1 MIFTDRT
8 IIVKNGTS
16 SIDST
21 IVLYRGDREVEIRF
35 TLNEGSPF
43 KFGSGTNSNIIE
55 KTEATYGQ
63 LVIKSPG
70 ALPPIFSEVTP
81 TIGGKIIFTITAE
94 MIDET
99 TEVGNYTFQIRL
111 LDDNMESR
119 ATLPEVKNGIE
130 IREPIAL
137 EDISSTNE
145 VEVAAVG
152 YALTTAGTQED
163 TFDAEGNY
171 NKTTW
176 VTGDRITAAKL
187 NKIEAGIDG
196 VNKKVASGGT
206 GSGEVDLSGYV
217 TKETGNASQI
227 TFADGQTFQAKLD
240 AGTLKGEKG
249 DKGDRGDTPD
259 ISPLTNRIEAL
270 KDVIIP
276 STWLDIPEAI
286 RNFRNPDFTVEGGF
300 DWFKISINLNAEGY
314 GGIDFPLSEDIH
326 NISFKATQYNFGF
339 NLGVCFYKE
348 GVMKKGYA
356 AIGGDVSSEVY
367 SKEVSL
373 NIDWEYVKAQFLT
386 GDYDDIRFIVW
397 NGSNAIEGGYNIL
410 EDIKING
417 VSLSKD
423 YEDRVKALETFKDNP
438 IIPMDNVYRK
448 ENVYLNTSEDMSG
461 LIPWGPEKY
470 TIEGDVIVYSYVEE
484 TGNAGMESNP
494 FISHTNFVT
503 IEGEILDLN
512 YIEGTTGTLGA
523 HIKGKKLDGSTVY
536 IPLFVINTEGRF
548 KGTVDLNNL
557 AVYKDLDLTQPIT
570 GLISNSGKVSAKIKD
585 LKVYEDVFHDTELV
599 GSDLVETC
607 INFDRAITQLKL
619 SNENQSNDASLVSPN
634 GNKFRLQISDE
645 GVISASPVIP
655 RKTLFIGNSLLSGF
669 YTFGMCASNNQE
681 DYYAYVTQHILREN
695 PQAEFTKK
703 PASTFEE
710 ITNPSEVAT
719 WINSNIKTLSNDYN
733 LVLIQ
738 LGDNVNTD
746 EKNEVFKTSCR
757 TLLSE
762 VRRYMPNALV
772 CWVGAWYTNATKQEI
787 MSKSCLATGSKFI
800 DISDLAVPEHKGHVG
815 DLITYPDGTVQTV
828 TSTGVASHPSSKGM
842 KAIADRII
850 STIF

>member
-1 MIFTDRT
+1 MSYNKKIWANGDLITKEGMNNIEYGIYDAHDKINAINNKVEENTTDTNTARQD
-8 IIVKNGTS
+8 ISDIKLQIGTEELTTTS
-16 SIDST
+16 KKIKGAINELDSQIKDKANKT
-21 IVLYRGDREVEIRF
+21 ELEVERKRIDNF
-35 TLNEGSPF
+35 TSLPEGS
-43 KFGSGTNSNIIE
+43 
-55 KTEATYGQ
+55 
-63 LVIKSPG
+63 
-70 ALPPIFSEVTP
+70 
-81 TIGGKIIFTITAE
+81 
-94 MIDET
+94 T
-99 TEVGNYTFQIRL
+99 TG
-111 LDDNMESR
+111 
-119 ATLPEVKNGIE
+119 
-130 IREPIAL
+130 
-137 EDISSTNE
+137 
-145 VEVAAVG
+145 
-152 YALTTAGTQED
+152 
-163 TFDAEGNY
+163 DAELI
-171 NKTTW
+171 
-176 VTGDRITAAKL
+176 DARIGA
-187 NKIEAGIDG
+187 DG
-196 VNKKVASGGT
+196 VNYNN
-206 GSGEVDLSGYV
+206 L
-217 TKETGNASQI
+217 GNSIRTQVNNI
-227 TFADGQTFQAKLD
+227 K
-240 AGTLKGEKG
+240 
-249 DKGDRGDTPD
+249 
-259 ISPLTNRIEAL
+259 NRIEAL
-270 KDVIIP
+270 KGVIIP

-286 RNFRNPDFTVEGGF
+286 RNFRNPDYTVEGGF
-300 DWFKISINLNAEGY
+300 DWFKISINLNKEGN

-326 NISFKATQYNFGF
+326 NISFKVTQYNFGF
-339 NLGVCFYKE
+339 NLGICFYK
-348 GVMKKGYA
+348 GDTIKKGYT
-356 AIGGDVSSEVY
+356 AIGGDVSSEVS

-386 GDYDDIRFIVW
+386 GDYDNIRFIVW
-397 NGSNAIEGGYNIL
+397 NNSNAIEGGYNIL

-438 IIPMDNVYRK
+438 IIPMGNVYRK
-448 ENVYLNTSEDMSG
+448 EYVYLNTSEDMSG
-461 LIPWGPEKY
+461 LIPWGPKNY
-470 TIEGDVIVYSYVEE
+470 TIEGNVIAYSYVEE
-484 TGNAGMESNP
+484 TGNTGMQSNP
-494 FISHTNFVT
+494 FISRTNFVT

-512 YIEGTTGTLGA
+512 YIEGTTGSLGA
-523 HIKGKKLDGSTVY
+523 HIKGKKLDGSTTY
-536 IPLFVINTEGRF
+536 IPMFVIDTEGRF
-548 KGTVDLNNL
+548 KHTVDLNNL

-599 GSDLVETC
+599 GSNLVETC
-607 INFDRAITQLKL
+607 INFDKAITQLKL

-669 YTFGMCASNNQE
+669 RSFGMCASNNQE

-719 WINSNIKTLSNDYN
+719 WINSNIKTLPNDYD

-828 TSTGVASHPSSKGM
+828 TSTGVASHPNSKGM

>member
-1 MIFTDRT
+1 MNIDELKNQLKNSINEISVYDFNSYTSIELYYKIANKVNEIIKELERHEILVSDEIIKQNNALQEMFDSGLHNEVVNKINDMVNDGTMDSIINHNIFNEINSQIKEKATKKEVDIERKR
-8 IIVKNGTS
+8 IDNFTS
-16 SIDST
+16 
-21 IVLYRGDREVEIRF
+21 LP
-35 TLNEGSPF
+35 EGS
-43 KFGSGTNSNIIE
+43 
-55 KTEATYGQ
+55 
-63 LVIKSPG
+63 
-70 ALPPIFSEVTP
+70 
-81 TIGGKIIFTITAE
+81 
-94 MIDET
+94 T
-99 TEVGNYTFQIRL
+99 TG
-111 LDDNMESR
+111 
-119 ATLPEVKNGIE
+119 
-130 IREPIAL
+130 
-137 EDISSTNE
+137 
-145 VEVAAVG
+145 
-152 YALTTAGTQED
+152 
-163 TFDAEGNY
+163 DAELIDARVG
-171 NKTTW
+171 
-176 VTGDRITAAKL
+176 A
-187 NKIEAGIDG
+187 DG
-196 VNKKVASGGT
+196 VNYNN
-206 GSGEVDLSGYV
+206 L
-217 TKETGNASQI
+217 GNSIRTQVNNIKNQI
-227 TFADGQTFQAKLD
+227 E
-240 AGTLKGEKG
+240 TLKG
-249 DKGDRGDTPD
+249 
-259 ISPLTNRIEAL
+259 
-270 KDVIIP
+270 VIIP

-286 RNFRNPDFTVEGGF
+286 RNFRNPDYTVEGGF
-300 DWFKISINLNAEGY
+300 DWFKISINLNKEGN

-326 NISFKATQYNFGF
+326 NISFKVTQYNFGF
-339 NLGVCFYKE
+339 NLGICFYK
-348 GVMKKGYA
+348 GDTFKKGYTA
-356 AIGGDVSSEVY
+356 PSGGDVSSEVS

-386 GDYDDIRFIVW
+386 GDYDNIRFIVW
-397 NGSNAIEGGYNIL
+397 NSSNAIEGGYNIL

-438 IIPMDNVYRK
+438 IIPMDNVYRN
-448 ENVYLNTSEDMSG
+448 EYFYLNTSEDMSG
-461 LIPWGPEKY
+461 LIPWGSKKY
-470 TIEGDVIVYSYVEE
+470 TIEGDVIAYSYVEE

-494 FISHTNFVT
+494 FISRTNFVT
-503 IEGEILDLN
+503 IEGEVLDLN
-512 YIEGTTGTLGA
+512 YIEGTTGSLGA
-523 HIKGKKLDGSTVY
+523 HIKGKTLDGSTTY
-536 IPLFVINTEGRF
+536 IPMFVIDTEGRF

-557 AVYKDLDLTQPIT
+557 AVYRDLDLTQPIT

-585 LKVYEDVFHDTELV
+585 LKVYEDVFHDTDLV

-669 YTFGMCASNNQE
+669 RSFGMCASNNQE
-681 DYYAYVTQHILREN
+681 DYYAYVTQYILKEN

-710 ITNPSEVAT
+710 ISNPSEVAT
-719 WINSNIKTLSNDYN
+719 WINSNIKTLPNDYD

-772 CWVGAWYTNATKQEI
+772 CWVGAWYTNATKQEN

-800 DISDLAVPEHKGHVG
+800 DITDLAVVENKGKVG
-815 DLITYPDGTVQTV
+815 DLITYPDGRVEAI
-828 TSTGVASHPSSKGM
+828 TSTGVASHPNSKGM

>member
-8 IIVKNGTS
+8 IMVKNGTS
-16 SIDST
+16 SINDT
-21 IVLYRGDREVEIRF
+21 IVLYRGDRDVEIRF
-35 TLNEGSPF
+35 TLNEGTPF
-43 KFGSGTNSNIIE
+43 KFGSGASPNIIE

-63 LVIKSPG
+63 LVIKTPG

-137 EDISSTNE
+137 EDISTTNE

-152 YALTTAGTQED
+152 YALTTAGVQEN

-176 VTGDRITAAKL
+176 VTGDRITAVKL

-206 GSGEVDLSGYV
+206 GGTVDLSGYV
-217 TKETGNASQI
+217 TKETGNANQI
-227 TFADGQTFQAKLD
+227 TFTDGQTFQAKLD
-240 AGTLKGEKG
+240 NGTLKG
-249 DKGDRGDTPD
+249 DKGDTPD
-259 ISPLTNRIEAL
+259 ISPLTNQIEAL

-300 DWFKISINLNAEGY
+300 DWFKISTNLNTEGW

-326 NISFKATQYNFGF
+326 NISFKVTQYNFGF
-339 NLGVCFYKE
+339 NLGVCFYK
-348 GVMKKGYA
+348 GGAMKKGYT
-356 AIGGDVSSEVY
+356 AIGGDVSSEV
-367 SKEVSL
+367 SSREVSL

-386 GDYDDIRFIVW
+386 GDYDNIRFIVW

-438 IIPMDNVYRK
+438 IIPMNNIYRK
-448 ENVYLNTSEDMSG
+448 EYVYLNTSEDMSG
-461 LIPWGPEKY
+461 LIPWGPKNY
-470 TIEGDVIVYSYVEE
+470 TIEGDVIAYSYVEE
-484 TGNAGMESNP
+484 TGNTGMESNP
-494 FISHTNFVT
+494 FISRTNFVT

-512 YIEGTTGTLGA
+512 YIEGTTGSLGA
-523 HIKGKKLDGSTVY
+523 HIKGKKLDGSTTY
-536 IPLFVINTEGRF
+536 IPMFVIDTEGRF
-548 KGTVDLNNL
+548 KHTVDLNNL

-585 LKVYEDVFHDTELV
+585 LKVYEDVFHNTELV
-599 GSDLVETC
+599 GSNLVETC

-669 YTFGMCASNNQE
+669 RSFGMCASNNQE
-681 DYYAYVTQHILREN
+681 DYYAYVTRHILKEN

-719 WINSNIKTLSNDYN
+719 WINSNIKTLPNDYN

-772 CWVGAWYTNATKQEI
+772 CWVGAWYTNATKQEN

-800 DISDLAVPEHKGHVG
+800 DISDLAVVENKGNVG
-815 DLITYPDGTVQTV
+815 DLITYPDGTVETI
-828 TSTGVASHPSSKGM
+828 TSTGVASHPNSKGM